1 MERTKFTPFARL
13 FSGESNMM
21 DKISVFFGPVDSE
34 GGLNKLYEGI
44 LEPFTVIFVLCFL
57 MLSYRYRV
65 VFVISYSFI
74 PVQHTN
80 CFAVHAATNL
90 IFT

>member
-34 GGLNKLYEGI
+34 GGFNKLYEGV
-44 LEPFTVIFVLCFL
+44 LEPFTVIFVLCFP
-57 MLSYRYRV
+57 MLSYRV

-74 PVQHTN
+74 TVQHTN
-80 CFAVHAATNL
+80 CFALHAATNL